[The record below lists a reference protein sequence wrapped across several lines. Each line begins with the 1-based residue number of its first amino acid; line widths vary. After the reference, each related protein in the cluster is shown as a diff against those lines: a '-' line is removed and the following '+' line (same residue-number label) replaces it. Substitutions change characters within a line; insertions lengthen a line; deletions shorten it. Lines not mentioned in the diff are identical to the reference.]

1 MTSQWSGEGLP
12 PAARA
17 RLDEIKASGT
27 WGSALSTD
35 EFAAI
40 KSVGFDPVGQVLG
53 AAVYNIGYTGGY
65 GCPSGYFGSYSR
77 FGASWR
83 PGYTALSSSAGM
95 NSYGPVV
102 QTMYAARRT
111 AISRMAAE
119 CARLGGHGVVGVR
132 LTIGRFPAGG
142 LEFHAIGTAVR
153 APGAMTLRQPFT
165 SDLSGQDFA
174 KLIADGVVPVGLA
187 LGISIGAR
195 HDDWLTRSQTRWTA
209 GNTEVGGYTE
219 LVNMTRHDARTELQR
234 DVSRMGAEGVVIQRV
249 DLRVHEHECQAQEGA
264 RDHVAEATIIGTA
277 IVHFAKSKR
286 GAERPSLAILSLDPE
301 RRQAVRRRGLAT

>member
-1 MTSQWSGEGLP
+1 VTSQWSRQGLP
-12 PAARA
+12 PAALA
-17 RLDEIKASGT
+17 RLDEIRASGT
-27 WGSALSTD
+27 WGSALTTA

-40 KSVGFDPVGQVLG
+40 KAAGFDPVGQVLG
-53 AAVYNIGYTGGY
+53 AAVYNLGYTGGY

-77 FGASWR
+77 MSPSWR
-83 PGYTALSSSAGM
+83 PGYTALSSSTDT
-95 NSYGPVV
+95 SVYGPLV

-111 AISRMAAE
+111 AITRMAQE
-119 CARLGGHGVVGVR
+119 CALLGGHGVVGVR

-142 LEFHAIGTAVR
+142 LEFHAIGTAIR
-153 APGAMTLRQPFT
+153 APGNVRLRQPFT

-195 HDDWLTRSQTRWTA
+195 HDDWLTRSQSRWTA

-219 LVNMTRHDARTELQR
+219 LVSMTRHDARTELQR
-234 DVSRMGAEGVVIQRV
+234 DVSRMGAEGVVVERM
-249 DLRVHEHECQAQEGA
+249 DLRVHEHECVAQEGA

-277 IVHFAKSKR
+277 IVHFAKSRR
-286 GAERPSLAILSLDPE
+286 GVERPSLAILSLDPE
-301 RRQAVRRRGLAT
+301 RRQAVRRRGLQI